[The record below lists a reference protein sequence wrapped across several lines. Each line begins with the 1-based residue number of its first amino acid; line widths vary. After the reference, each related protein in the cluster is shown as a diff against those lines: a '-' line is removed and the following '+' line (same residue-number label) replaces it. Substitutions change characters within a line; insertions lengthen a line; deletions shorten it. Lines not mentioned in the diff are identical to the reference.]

1 MENLTKED
9 LKNFKTELLS
19 DLKTIIGEE
28 AEYAKLS
35 DDWEWLRSK
44 AVRELMKISP
54 STLQNLRIVG
64 KIRYKKIMGSYYY
77 SKNDLIKLFKD

>member
-1 MENLTKED
+1 MENLTREY
-9 LKNFKTELLS
+9 LNNFKTELLS
-19 DLKTIIGEE
+19 DLKTIIREE
-28 AEYAKLS
+28 SKHSKFY

-54 STLQNLRIVG
+54 STLQNLRIAG

-77 SKNDLIKLFKD
+77 SKNDLINLFKD